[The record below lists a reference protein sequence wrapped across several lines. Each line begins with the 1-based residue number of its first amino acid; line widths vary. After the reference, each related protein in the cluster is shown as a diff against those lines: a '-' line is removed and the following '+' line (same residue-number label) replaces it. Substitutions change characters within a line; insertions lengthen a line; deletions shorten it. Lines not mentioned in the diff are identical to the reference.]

1 MNNSLGNGYV
11 VKKIEL
17 SKLINNPDNTF
28 KMANITRL
36 MDSIEEYG
44 LISPIEVYP
53 SDTQPGSYVINAGHR
68 RALAYSHLLDKYTG
82 RYNENKESYF
92 EELMNRFTTIDC
104 HILNDDELEKKKG
117 RFLDSNFENRQIDF
131 ATAIIYIDYICEKL
145 QSQDKEFMKKC
156 FADGQDPAKALN
168 MKKEVSRILTDVCGF
183 EGCSE
188 ATIGRYFAVINK
200 GSLPLIHALKEGTI
214 TPFKAHEL
222 STKFTNIQ
230 QSELVKVIGTDDFD
244 SKLSVYKSLNN
255 KAKQESKHESKTNS
269 YSDRV
274 ETLESQVFK
283 IVKNPSDQNTIKS
296 LLAQVLNIIERYTE
310 D

>member
-1 MNNSLGNGYV
+1 MNNALGYGYD
-11 VKKIEL
+11 VKRIDL
-17 SKLINNPDNTF
+17 AKLINNPDNTF
-28 KMANITRL
+28 KMLNISRL
-36 MDSIEEYG
+36 MQSIEEYG

-53 SDTQPGSYVINAGHR
+53 SDTHPGSYVINAGHR
-68 RALAYSHLLDKYTG
+68 RAMAYTQLFEKYQS
-82 RYNENKESYF
+82 RCKESKEPYF
-92 EELMNRFTTIDC
+92 EELMNRFSAIDC
-104 HILNDDELEKKKG
+104 HVLSTEELENKKG

-145 QSQDKEFMKKC
+145 QAQDKEFMKKC

-168 MKKEVSRILTDVCGF
+168 MKKEVSRILTDICGF

-222 STKFTNIQ
+222 STKFSNIQ
-230 QSELVKVIGTDDFD
+230 QSELVKAIGTEDFD
-244 SKLSVYKSLNN
+244 SKLSVYKNMNN
-255 KAKQESKHESKTNS
+255 KAKKESSQERKTNS
-269 YSDRV
+269 YSERV
-274 ETLESQVFK
+274 ENLESQAFK